1 MYFLGL
7 GLVLLFLKYM
17 EIGPVALWSWWTIFS
32 PFGLAVVWWAW
43 ADASGYTKRKAMEAE
58 QARVKARINRNREV
72 IGNLNNKKR
81 R

>member
-17 EIGPVALWSWWTIFS
+17 EIGPVALWSWWVVFS
-32 PFGLAVVWWAW
+32 PFGLALVWWAW
-43 ADASGYTKRKAMEAE
+43 ADASGYTKRKAMEVE
-58 QARVKARINRNREV
+58 QARVRARINKNREA
-72 IGNLNNKKR
+72 IGSLNKKKR